1 MKLHELKPAKGS
13 RKTAKRKGLGLGSG
27 LGKTSGRGHNGQNS
41 RSGGGV
47 RSTFEGGQMPLHQ
60 RIPKRGFTSKFKK
73 QYAEI
78 NVQDLN
84 RFEEGTVVTPQLL
97 QESGMIKKTGD
108 GIKILGFGQLNT
120 KLAVQAHRFSKGA
133 EDKIKAAGGSV
144 EVI

>member
-13 RKTAKRKGLGLGSG
+13 RKSAKRKGLGLGSG
-27 LGKTSGRGHNGQNS
+27 LGKTAGRGHNGQNS

-47 RSTFEGGQMPLHQ
+47 RPTFEGGQMPLHQ

-73 QYAEI
+73 HYAEI
-78 NVQDLN
+78 NIQDLN

-97 QESGMIKKTGD
+97 QEAGMVKNMGE

-120 KLAVQAHRFSKGA
+120 KLAVHAHRFSKGA